1 MTIPTFSGLEPLRI
15 FPGSNFVNIG
25 ERTNITGSA
34 QFRRLIKEGNY
45 AEAVRVAR
53 QQVEN
58 GAQAIDVNVDE
69 GLIDGVQAMRTF
81 LNLIAAEPDIAKV
94 PVMVDSSKFAVI
106 ETGLK
111 CLQGKGIANSISLK
125 EGEDEFLRQAR
136 IVKRLGAS
144 VVVMCFDEQGQA
156 DSYERRIEI
165 AQRVYDLLTRKV
177 GFAAHDIII
186 DPNILTVATGMT
198 EHARYAID
206 YIAAVKWIKGN
217 LPGVLVSGGVS
228 NISFSF
234 RGNEPVR
241 EAMHTAFLY
250 HAIQAGMDMGI
261 VNAGQIGVYDEIPKE
276 LLEHVEDVLFDRR
289 PDATERL
296 VTLAE
301 SFRGDG
307 KQAKVQDL
315 AWRKEPVNER
325 LRHALVHGVTDF
337 IEEDTE
343 ESRKE
348 LLDPV
353 KVIEGPLMAGMTVV
367 GDLFGSGKMFLP
379 QVVKSARVMK
389 KAVAYLEPFLEEYK
403 KNNPA
408 EKEVLKDS
416 FGVPIQTT
424 RDDGPKKVLLATVK
438 GDVHDIGKNI
448 VGVILACNGW
458 QVIDLGVMVH
468 SATILKT
475 AREMKVDV
483 IGLSGLITPSLD
495 EMASVAKD
503 LEREHFDTPL
513 LIGGATTSRVHTA
526 VRIAP
531 HYSKP
536 VVHIIDASRCVPAVS
551 ELLSPETHDS
561 FVKRIAEEYET
572 VREHYANS
580 QREKEIIP
588 IAEAREKHFSIDW
601 AAEPPVAPR
610 STGLFTFRN
619 FPLADLLPY
628 LDWTP
633 FFQAWELAGKYPKI
647 LTDPVVGAEASK
659 LHADA
664 VKLLD
669 RIIKERW
676 FTAHGVV
683 GIWPANAAGDDIEV
697 YKDEKRTEVIGTFH
711 TLRQQSKKA
720 PGVPYTGNAD
730 FIAPKGSGV
739 PDWIGAFAVTTG
751 HGVEE
756 KAQELEAAGD
766 DYSAILCKALGD
778 RLAEAFAEKM
788 HETVRKELW
797 GYAHSEALSN
807 EELIREKYDGVR
819 PAAGYPAC
827 PDHTEK
833 PEIFRLL
840 EATKHT
846 GIELTEGL
854 AMYPTAAVSGWYF
867 AHPRSKYFGVGR
879 VGKDQIEDLA
889 RRKGQTREWMERWL
903 GSNLGYDPT

>member
-125 EGEDEFLRQAR
+125 EGEEEFLRQAR

-165 AQRVYDLLTRKV
+165 AQRAYDLLRQQV
-177 GFAAHDIII
+177 GFAPHDIII

-206 YIAAVKWIKGN
+206 YISAVKWIKEN

-307 KQAKVQDL
+307 KQAKVLDL
-315 AWRKEPVNER
+315 AWRREPVNER

-379 QVVKSARVMK
+379 QVVKSARVM
-389 KAVAYLEPFLEEYK
+389 
-403 KNNPA
+403 
-408 EKEVLKDS
+408 
-416 FGVPIQTT
+416 
-424 RDDGPKKVLLATVK
+424 
-438 GDVHDIGKNI
+438 
-448 VGVILACNGW
+448 
-458 QVIDLGVMVH
+458 
-468 SATILKT
+468 
-475 AREMKVDV
+475 
-483 IGLSGLITPSLD
+483 
-495 EMASVAKD
+495 
-503 LEREHFDTPL
+503 
-513 LIGGATTSRVHTA
+513 
-526 VRIAP
+526 
-531 HYSKP
+531 
-536 VVHIIDASRCVPAVS
+536 
-551 ELLSPETHDS
+551 
-561 FVKRIAEEYET
+561 
-572 VREHYANS
+572 
-580 QREKEIIP
+580 
-588 IAEAREKHFSIDW
+588 
-601 AAEPPVAPR
+601 
-610 STGLFTFRN
+610 
-619 FPLADLLPY
+619 
-628 LDWTP
+628 
-633 FFQAWELAGKYPKI
+633 
-647 LTDPVVGAEASK
+647 
-659 LHADA
+659 
-664 VKLLD
+664 
-669 RIIKERW
+669 
-676 FTAHGVV
+676 
-683 GIWPANAAGDDIEV
+683 
-697 YKDEKRTEVIGTFH
+697 
-711 TLRQQSKKA
+711 
-720 PGVPYTGNAD
+720 
-730 FIAPKGSGV
+730 
-739 PDWIGAFAVTTG
+739 
-751 HGVEE
+751 
-756 KAQELEAAGD
+756 
-766 DYSAILCKALGD
+766 
-778 RLAEAFAEKM
+778 
-788 HETVRKELW
+788 
-797 GYAHSEALSN
+797 
-807 EELIREKYDGVR
+807 
-819 PAAGYPAC
+819 
-827 PDHTEK
+827 
-833 PEIFRLL
+833 
-840 EATKHT
+840 
-846 GIELTEGL
+846 
-854 AMYPTAAVSGWYF
+854 
-867 AHPRSKYFGVGR
+867 
-879 VGKDQIEDLA
+879 
-889 RRKGQTREWMERWL
+889 
-903 GSNLGYDPT
+903 